1 MKKSLKVKIVDYADA
16 KASSEHWSGVA
27 DELKGGIINEMADAN
42 LTTLTFEEADSNYT
56 CTLVRPEVIEVDD
69 DKFMAKL
76 KRKGISI
83 TAAYDREVVYTRNDA
98 KVASLIADGKIKA
111 TDVPSSTKPRNPYI
125 RVTVK

>member
-27 DELKGGIINEMADAN
+27 
-42 LTTLTFEEADSNYT
+42 
-56 CTLVRPEVIEVDD
+56 EVIEVDD